1 MYRFDGGG
9 VGYSFRK
16 EVNGDLEGNSASF
29 LALDEGFVLSKWA
42 SRSEQV
48 LAATISSIYEKN

>member
-1 MYRFDGGG
+1 MYRLDGGG

-16 EVNGDLEGNSASF
+16 EVNGDLEGISASF

-48 LAATISSIYEKN
+48 LVVTISSI